1 MASKR
6 KTTNDPEAI
15 QPPQISPDQG
25 IVLIKRQIEA
35 GEKILAGGG
44 IDEAEYRAWENSTKN
59 YLIKAFGLNHPN
71 ASRFKEIGRIWSA
84 PFNAGPDYW
93 SGVFQ
98 GFLKDQLVCIRSYI
112 GELETELEF
121 SQPASETKQPNENS
135 KSTISRKVFVVHGH
149 NDAIRESCARFLERL
164 DLQPI
169 ILHEQPN
176 AGRTIIEKFQDY
188 SDVGF
193 AVVLLTSDDKGG
205 AKNIDS
211 LALKPRAR
219 QNVIFEL
226 GFFLGRLGRSKVCA
240 LYEDGVEL
248 PSDYNGVL
256 FTPIDA
262 AGTWKF
268 QLCREIR
275 AAGIDVDLNK
285 AI

>member
-1 MASKR
+1 M
-6 KTTNDPEAI
+6 
-15 QPPQISPDQG
+15 
-25 IVLIKRQIEA
+25 
-35 GEKILAGGG
+35 
-44 IDEAEYRAWENSTKN
+44 
-59 YLIKAFGLNHPN
+59 
-71 ASRFKEIGRIWSA
+71 
-84 PFNAGPDYW
+84 NAGPDYW
-93 SGVFQ
+93 DGVFR
-98 GFLKDQLVCIRSYI
+98 GFLSDQLVCLRSYI

-121 SQPASETKQPNENS
+121 SQPMPEANQSGAVS
-135 KSTISRKVFVVHGH
+135 KSPISRKVFIVHGH

-164 DLQPI
+164 DLRPI

-188 SDVGF
+188 ADVGF
-193 AVVLLTSDDKGG
+193 AVVLLTADDKGG
-205 AKNIDS
+205 TKNTDPT
-211 LALKPRAR
+211 ALKPRAR

-226 GFFLGRLGRSKVCA
+226 GFFIGKLGRSKVCA
-240 LYEDGVEL
+240 LYENGVEL

-268 QLCREIR
+268 QLCREIK